1 MRRKKANENDLFR
14 MGIEW
19 FDAHRC
25 KRTDE
30 AGKVIRGT
38 RYILEKPMTE
48 HQEEYLK
55 QFKNVVVS
63 TAKYRYAPEIKHQT
77 IILTDVCLS

>member
-1 MRRKKANENDLFR
+1 MRRKKATVNDLFR
-14 MGIEW
+14 MGLDW
-19 FDAHRC
+19 FDVRRC

-38 RYILEKPMTE
+38 RYFLDKPMTE
-48 HQEEYLK
+48 QQEEYLK
-55 QFKNVVVS
+55 KFKNVVVG
-63 TAKYRYAPEIKHQT
+63 TAQYKYAPEIKYQT